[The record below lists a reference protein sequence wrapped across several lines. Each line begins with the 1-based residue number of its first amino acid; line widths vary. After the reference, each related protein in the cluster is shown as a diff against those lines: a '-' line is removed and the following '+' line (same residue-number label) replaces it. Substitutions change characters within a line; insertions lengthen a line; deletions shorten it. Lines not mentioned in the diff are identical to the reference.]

1 MDNGPILGAPS
12 AIQAPFFKSA
22 LHHGISS
29 SVPNSLSSLM
39 RVESA
44 GNQTGFAELSHSPG
58 HLKFDIQST
67 LNFHPHSLPKYDGLN
82 SGVHCNS
89 PGAMAANIN
98 PRPLERI
105 DTRHLARISPN
116 GNPIEFSEGGNC
128 KGYLAEVVF
137 SFVLISFLTHIAGKA
152 QWCY

>member
-12 AIQAPFFKSA
+12 AIQAPFLKSA

-29 SVPNSLSSLM
+29 SVPNSLSSLL

-44 GNQTGFAELSHSPG
+44 GNQTGFAELSHSPSQ
-58 HLKFDIQST
+58 LKFDIQGAP
-67 LNFHPHSLPKYDGLN
+67 NFHPHSLPEYDGLN

-105 DTRHLARISPN
+105 DTRQLARMSSN
-116 GNPIEFSEGGNC
+116 GNPIEFSEGGKCNE
-128 KGYLAEVVF
+128 YLAEVVF
-137 SFVLISFLTHIAGKA
+137 YLFFFFFCFSDST
-152 QWCY
+152 

>member
-1 MDNGPILGAPS
+1 MLTGTIISTGMDNGPILGSPS
-12 AIQAPFFKSA
+12 AMQAPFLETA

-29 SVPNSLSSLM
+29 SVPNSMSSLL

-58 HLKFDIQST
+58 HLKFDIQSS
-67 LNFHPHSLPKYDGLN
+67 LNFHPHSLPEYDGLN

-89 PGAMAANIN
+89 PGVMAANIN

-105 DTRHLARISPN
+105 DTRQLARISPN

-128 KGYLAEVVF
+128 
-137 SFVLISFLTHIAGKA
+137 
-152 QWCY
+152 

>member
-1 MDNGPILGAPS
+1 MS
-12 AIQAPFFKSA
+12 
-22 LHHGISS
+22 
-29 SVPNSLSSLM
+29 SLS

-58 HLKFDIQST
+58 QLKFDIQGAP
-67 LNFHPHSLPKYDGLN
+67 NFHPHSLPEYDGLN

-105 DTRHLARISPN
+105 YTQQLARMSSN
-116 GNPIEFSEGGNC
+116 GNPIEFSEGGKCNE
-128 KGYLAEVVF
+128 YLAEVVF
-137 SFVLISFLTHIAGKA
+137 YLFIFCFSDST
-152 QWCY
+152 

>member
-12 AIQAPFFKSA
+12 AIQAPFLKSA

-29 SVPNSLSSLM
+29 SVPNSLSSLL

-58 HLKFDIQST
+58 QLKFDIQGAP
-67 LNFHPHSLPKYDGLN
+67 NFHPHSLPEYDGLN

-89 PGAMAANIN
+89 PGAMTANIN

-105 DTRHLARISPN
+105 YTQQLARMSSN
-116 GNPIEFSEGGNC
+116 GNPIEFSEGGKCNE
-128 KGYLAEVVF
+128 YLAEVVF
-137 SFVLISFLTHIAGKA
+137 YLFIFCFSDST
-152 QWCY
+152 